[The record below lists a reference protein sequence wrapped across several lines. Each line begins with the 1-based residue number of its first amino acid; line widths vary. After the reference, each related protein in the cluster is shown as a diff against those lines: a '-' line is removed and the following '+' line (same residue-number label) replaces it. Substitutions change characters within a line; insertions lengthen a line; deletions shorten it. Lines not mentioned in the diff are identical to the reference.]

1 MVCGPIRQCA
11 ILAGG
16 LGTRLGAL
24 TADTP
29 KPALEVGG
37 QPFLFWLMRELLRF
51 GIEEF
56 VLLAGHLSETLHAI
70 VTDAQAALPRPASIR
85 FSNEPAPAGTGGAL
99 WQARGLL
106 AERFLVCNGDT
117 LFDTNL
123 GGLLTD
129 AAADT
134 PDVLGRVLLR
144 RIEDASR
151 YGTVTLT
158 DQGRFRGRIAAFN
171 ARPEGNVPVPSL
183 INAGVYAF
191 DRRVLEHLA
200 PIGSLE
206 AETLPR
212 LAAQGA
218 LAGTEASGWF
228 VNIGVP
234 VDLARARAEMPGRL
248 HRPAL
253 FLDRDGVLNVDHG
266 HVGTRERW
274 QWIPGAKAALRAATE
289 AGWHVFVVT
298 NQSGVARG
306 LYPEAAV
313 PALMQS
319 VADEIRAAGGT
330 IDDWRYCPFHP
341 EAPLAEY
348 RRASDW
354 RKPGPGMLHDLIRAW
369 EAEPGRSLMVGD
381 QPGDLE
387 AAEAA
392 GVRGYLF
399 PGGDLLA
406 FLAPLLSGKK
416 DRAKPH
422 RNESELAERPGQGLR
437 P

>member
-1 MVCGPIRQCA
+1 MVRGPIYQCA

-24 TADTP
+24 TAETP
-29 KPALEVGG
+29 KPALDVGG
-37 QPFLFWLMRELLRF
+37 RPFLFWLMREAQRF

-56 VLLAGHLSETLHAI
+56 VLLAGHRAETLRAI
-70 VTDAQAALPRPASIR
+70 VTEARVALPRPASIR
-85 FSNEPAPAGTGGAL
+85 FSNEPGPAGTGGAL
-99 WQARGLL
+99 WHARGQL

-123 GGLLTD
+123 AGFLAD

-158 DQGRFRGRIAAFN
+158 DQGPFRGRIAAFS
-171 ARPEGNVPVPSL
+171 ARPDGDIPGPSL

-200 PIGSLE
+200 PICSLE

-212 LAAQGA
+212 LAALGA

-228 VNIGVP
+228 VDIGVP
-234 VDLARARAEMPGRL
+234 VDLARARAEIPARL

-274 QWIPGAKAALRAATE
+274 EWIPGAKAALRAAAE
-289 AGWHVFVVT
+289 AGWHVFVVS

-313 PALMQS
+313 PALMQFVS
-319 VADEIRAAGGT
+319 DDVRAAGGT

-354 RKPGPGMLHDLIRAW
+354 RKPGPGMLDDLIRTW
-369 EAEPGRSLMVGD
+369 EIDPERALMVGD
-381 QPGDLE
+381 QPSDLE
-387 AAEAA
+387 AAQAA
-392 GVRGYLF
+392 GVRGHLF
-399 PGGDLLA
+399 SGGDLLA
-406 FLAPLLSGKK
+406 FLAPLLSGQK
-416 DRAKPH
+416 DSAKPH
-422 RNESELAERPGQGLR
+422 RNPRGITAEGFLR
-437 P
+437 AT

>member
-1 MVCGPIRQCA
+1 MIRSPICQCA

-16 LGTRLGAL
+16 LGTRLGTL
-24 TADTP
+24 TAETP
-29 KPALEVGG
+29 KPALDVGG
-37 QPFLFWLMRELLRF
+37 RPFLFWLMREAQRF

-56 VLLAGHLSETLHAI
+56 VLLAGHRAETLRAI
-70 VTDAQAALPRPASIR
+70 VTDAAAALPRPASIR

-99 WQARGLL
+99 WHARGLL

-123 GGLLTD
+123 AAFLAD

-134 PDVLGRVLLR
+134 PEVLGRVLLR
-144 RIEDASR
+144 RIEDGSR
-151 YGTVTLT
+151 YGAVTLT
-158 DQGRFRGRIAAFN
+158 DQGRFRGRIAAFS
-171 ARPEGNVPVPSL
+171 ARPDGDAGGPSL

-200 PIGSLE
+200 PDCSLE
-206 AETLPR
+206 EETLPR
-212 LAAQGA
+212 LAALGG

-228 VNIGVP
+228 VDIGVP
-234 VDLARARAEMPGRL
+234 VDLARARAELPARL

-266 HVGTRERW
+266 HVGTRARW
-274 QWIPGAKAALRAATE
+274 EWIPGAKAALRAATE
-289 AGWHVFVVT
+289 AGWHVFIVS

-313 PALMQS
+313 PALMRS
-319 VADEIRAAGGT
+319 VADEVRAAGGT

-354 RKPGPGMLHDLIRAW
+354 RKPGPGMLLDLIRAW
-369 EAEPGRSLMVGD
+369 ALDPGRSLMVGD
-381 QPGDLE
+381 QPSDLE
-387 AAEAA
+387 AAKAA
-392 GVRGYLF
+392 CVSGYLF
-399 PGGDLLA
+399 PGGNLSA
-406 FLAPLLSGKK
+406 FLAPLLSGEK
-416 DRAKPH
+416 DGARPS
-422 RNESELAERPGQGLR
+422 RNPEGIAAGKF
-437 P
+437 